1 MKNITLAFILGFSL
15 NTIAQVFNFNDSL
28 HKEGWT
34 YYDNFN
40 SLPTE
45 AFIFDSTSSRL
56 YYSNVKSTQTSV
68 LYTQLEDSIGGY
80 GNVFTNSYSASFKIN
95 PSTNNFNGYLPLI
108 LSENL
113 MTGTNRHPWRDN
125 PTNPSIAGPVNNNH
139 MLAVLISS
147 TAVKI
152 LAKKDANTI
161 FNSGFKTPFHIG
173 ANKDYWIELKS
184 INTNIIKMSVFN
196 DSLFYDTLATEDFL
210 IPSLAAFKYLYIAN
224 SNGNTS
230 TNQSGY
236 VDNYRV
242 SQEKPTVIQNI
253 ESQSSVTVFPNPVKN
268 ILYIAAIKNPQ
279 YRILSIDGNVLL
291 SGQSRS
297 IDIAELKAG
306 SYIISILNEGH
317 IVSELFIKE

>member
-1 MKNITLAFILGFSL
+1 MKNLALMLLLGLSL

-34 YYDNFN
+34 YYDDFN
-40 SLPTE
+40 SSPTE
-45 AFIFDSTSSRL
+45 AFIFDSISSRL
-56 YYSNVKSTQTSV
+56 YYSNVKSTQTSI
-68 LYTQLEDSIGGY
+68 LYNKLEDSIGGY

-95 PSTNNFNGYLPLI
+95 PSTNNYNGYLPLI

-125 PTNPSIAGPVNNNH
+125 PTNPSIAGPVNDND
-139 MLAVLISS
+139 MLAVLLSS
-147 TAVKI
+147 TAVHI
-152 LAKKDANTI
+152 LAKNDADTI

-184 INTNIIKMSVFN
+184 INTNIIKMSVFS

-224 SNGNTS
+224 SNGNSS

-242 SQEKPTVIQNI
+242 SQEKPTAKQNI
-253 ESQSSVTVFPNPVKN
+253 ESQFSLAVFPNPARN
-268 ILYIAAIKNPQ
+268 ILHIATIESPQ
-279 YRILSIDGNVLL
+279 YKILSVDGSVLL
-291 SGQSRS
+291 SGQSNS
-297 IDIAELKAG
+297 IDISELKTG
-306 SYIISILNEGH
+306 SYIILILNEGYM
-317 IVSELFIKE
+317 VSELFIRK